1 MPKVKPFKK
10 RIIMKCEDFK
20 KHIADLCDK
29 SVDATIKADCMRHIE
44 ECASCRAYYNEFM
57 HTVDLLTP
65 RHTPTA
71 NARNNAVVSHNPRR
85 DKTNRMFSRKLLQAA
100 AVLAIFL
107 AGVGTGLSGFFS
119 TKAEATPAIPLIFDQ
134 SINYSRQA
142 GSFTMTLA
150 VRTEPEENFA
160 YIDPN
165 AEFIQVKVRSIRIG
179 TKSLWR
185 IEKEKGRTIVADHH
199 RQYMWNTDGT
209 GVYGNID
216 ANLAE
221 GFDALLHPENLLE
234 QQKSALSKDGNTLAE
249 QTETDSTI
257 TIVTHTKVYGSIVS
271 PTLLEN
277 EEQSYHC
284 TTENVFSKTDGRLK
298 SISIWWEKD
307 GQEILVMKSEH
318 IEYNVPLVPA
328 DLIQHPDTTQVT
340 WIPVQTP
347 RLNPSERLDN
357 LQRETAPQAT
367 RRILDALIEGNP
379 QKAGEALFSYT
390 ALLPRLTDRMKGCH
404 VSDISEPQKKK
415 NYVGVIVFYRLTH
428 PDGTSETCH
437 LALRRD
443 NPQKIWMVDGGL

>member
-1 MPKVKPFKK
+1 
-10 RIIMKCEDFK
+10 MKCEDFK

-298 SISIWWEKD
+298 SISIW
-307 GQEILVMKSEH
+307 
-318 IEYNVPLVPA
+318 
-328 DLIQHPDTTQVT
+328 
-340 WIPVQTP
+340 
-347 RLNPSERLDN
+347 
-357 LQRETAPQAT
+357 
-367 RRILDALIEGNP
+367 
-379 QKAGEALFSYT
+379 
-390 ALLPRLTDRMKGCH
+390 
-404 VSDISEPQKKK
+404 
-415 NYVGVIVFYRLTH
+415 
-428 PDGTSETCH
+428 
-437 LALRRD
+437 
-443 NPQKIWMVDGGL
+443 